1 MDGGGGNTTCQG
13 PEVVKRSMLSDRG
26 TVQGT
31 VPFVAGMWSGELGRQ
46 REARVFCR
54 GGAGADL
61 PAGKFTDSKVKNGLE
76 DP

>member
-1 MDGGGGNTTCQG
+1 MCQG

-54 GGAGADL
+54 GGLGQICLLGSSLTA
-61 PAGKFTDSKVKNGLE
+61 K
-76 DP
+76 